1 MAAYTHYERDPRV
14 RRQAEALVA
23 AGHEVTCLSIRRG
36 GGGHADENAGSP
48 NPDRGR
54 MKVAAGPPDSPRAV
68 RVLRQ
73 RVADR
78 KPDSFAAY
86 LRDYTRFFLGVSIYL
101 WRRGSRFDLVQTH
114 NMPDFLAFAAW
125 PTRRKRIPLLHDVH
139 DIMPHIY
146 ADRFADGPRS
156 RLIVGVLRR
165 QLRGAARYATHVL
178 AAEDSMRD
186 VLVAEGIPAE
196 KVTVLLNLPD
206 ERFFPPLEEA
216 TSELAAA
223 AAATRRGGAAPM
235 PVPPASTASV
245 AGDAAGGTLVPF
257 TLLYHG
263 TLSHRLGLDV
273 ALRALALV
281 RREVPEVRFR
291 IVGDGEE
298 RSTLVALA
306 RELDLEEHVEFS
318 PGYVPVEEIPRH
330 LAEADLGIVPM
341 RDVGATRTMLPTKLI
356 EYVQVGLPAIC
367 TETALIRRY
376 FSERAVRFVPSEDVV
391 SLARAIVDLARDP
404 EARRAL
410 VEGGEEFRRAHSW
423 QAQSQTYVGLVE
435 RLVVEHPGR

>member
-36 GGGHADENAGSP
+36 GGHADENPGSP
-48 NPDRGR
+48 KPDRGR
-54 MKVAAGPPDSPRAV
+54 IRVAEDDGSSTRGV

-73 RVADR
+73 RVAVR
-78 KPDSFAAY
+78 KPDSFGAY
-86 LRDYTRFFLGVSIYL
+86 LRDYARFFFGVSIYL
-101 WRRGSRFDLVQTH
+101 WRRSSRFDLVQTH

-125 PTRRKRIPLLHDVH
+125 PARRKRIPLLHDVH

-146 ADRFADGPRS
+146 ADKFANGRRS
-156 RLIVGVLRR
+156 RLIIGVLRG
-165 QLRGAARYATHVL
+165 QLRSAARYATHVL
-178 AAEDSMRD
+178 VAEDSMRD
-186 VLVAEGIPAE
+186 VLVAEGIPAG

-206 ERFFPPLEEA
+206 ERFFPPVEEVS
-216 TSELAAA
+216 SEVAGPAAS
-223 AAATRRGGAAPM
+223 TLRGGATPPM
-235 PVPPASTASV
+235 P
-245 AGDAAGGTLVPF
+245 AAGAASASGDVEGGLPAPF

-273 ALRALALV
+273 AVRALAAA
-281 RREVPEVRFR
+281 RNEVPELRFR
-291 IVGDGEE
+291 IVGDGED
-298 RSTLVALA
+298 RSALVALA
-306 RELDLEEHVEFS
+306 RELGLEEHVEFS
-318 PGYVPVEEIPRH
+318 PGYVPVEEIPRY

-376 FSERAVRFVPSEDVV
+376 FSERAVRFVPSDDAPA
-391 SLARAIVDLARDP
+391 LARAIVELARDP
-404 EARRAL
+404 GARRAL
-410 VEGGEEFRRAHSW
+410 VEGGADFRRAYSW
-423 QAQSQTYVGLVE
+423 KAQSRQYVGLVE
-435 RLVVEHPGR
+435 RLAAEHRGR